1 MKIALFKSTITDT
14 VVVWDEL
21 FGNIKGLY
29 VRVSEWVDVVF
40 PMLPTAEAND
50 ALNAAKAR
58 KLSALY
64 AEIAALKGE

>member
-14 VVVWDEL
+14 VVPWDDS
-21 FGNIKGLY
+21 FGNTQGQY

-40 PMLPTAEAND
+40 PMLLKAEAND